1 MIIGE
6 PMLMDICNEAVI
18 RINDYSTSTKKENDI
33 LQSNFDNCDSQ
44 DTFVSIIHLDHMR
57 DKRNYIKTIEKWS
70 QELEITGNI
79 IFHGK
84 LKVFLILLGSED
96 SLKSFHQQL
105 KTQNVDIDSRGR
117 PCKEKLSK
125 LLCCEKVLHTSENYD
140 FNEIKNKN
148 ITKESSLNVLEAQSI
163 DDVRKCLCDLKLE
176 TQFDKYIG

>member
-1 MIIGE
+1 
-6 PMLMDICNEAVI
+6 
-18 RINDYSTSTKKENDI
+18 
-33 LQSNFDNCDSQ
+33 
-44 DTFVSIIHLDHMR
+44 MR

-70 QELEITGNI
+70 KELEITGNI

-125 LLCCEKVLHTSENYD
+125 VLCCEKVLYDSKNYD
-140 FNEIKNKN
+140 INEIRNEYE
-148 ITKESSLNVLEAQSI
+148 TKGSSLSVLEAQNIALYLIS
-163 DDVRKCLCDLKLE
+163 
-176 TQFDKYIG
+176 

>member
-1 MIIGE
+1 
-6 PMLMDICNEAVI
+6 MLMDICNEAVV
-18 RINDYSTSTKKENDI
+18 RINNYSTSTRKDSDT

-44 DTFVSIIHLDHMR
+44 DTFVNIIHLDHMR

-70 QELEITGNI
+70 KELKITGNI

-125 LLCCEKVLHTSENYD
+125 ILCCEKVLQNSKDYD
-140 FNEIKNKN
+140 CNEPKNKSK
-148 ITKESSLNVLEAQSI
+148 TKGSSLSVLEAQSI
-163 DDVRKCLCDLKLE
+163 DDMRKCFCDLELE
-176 TQFDKYIG
+176 AQFDKYIA

>member
-1 MIIGE
+1 
-6 PMLMDICNEAVI
+6 MLMDICNEAVI
-18 RINDYSTSTKKENDI
+18 RINDYSTSTRKENDI
-33 LQSNFDNCDSQ
+33 LQSNFDKCDSQ
-44 DTFVSIIHLDHMR
+44 DTFVSIIHLVHMR

-70 QELEITGNI
+70 KELEITGDI

-125 LLCCEKVLHTSENYD
+125 ILCCEKVLHNSKNYD
-140 FNEIKNKN
+140 FNDIRKKSK
-148 ITKESSLNVLEAQSI
+148 TKGSSLSVLEAQNI
-163 DDVRKCLCDLKLE
+163 DDIRKCLRDLKLE
-176 TQFDKYIG
+176 AQFDKYIA

>member
-1 MIIGE
+1 
-6 PMLMDICNEAVI
+6 MLMDICNEAVI
-18 RINDYSTSTKKENDI
+18 RINEFTTSTKKDNDI
-33 LQSNFDNCDSQ
+33 LQLNSENCDFQ

-70 QELEITGNI
+70 KELEINGNI

-84 LKVFLILLGSED
+84 QNVFLVLLGSED

-125 LLCCEKVLHTSENYD
+125 ILCCEKVLHDSKNYD

-148 ITKESSLNVLEAQSI
+148 KTKGSSLSVLEAQNI
-163 DDVRKCLCDLKLE
+163 DDIRNCLCDLKLE
-176 TQFDKYIG
+176 AQFDKYIA